1 MEPLHINERKERK
14 RHVAE
19 TIKALQK
26 QKGQVMK
33 KKSQAVIYARQS
45 SGDEDQ
51 SLSVDIQIENCQKL
65 AKERG
70 ITVVGIYKDLNI
82 SGKFY
87 PAMSEAE
94 IFAAK
99 DHALQVWAQSTS
111 TQKLKSR
118 TGLGEALSNRSGINY
133 LIVDDYTRLMRP
145 LANSYLGVFINQILV
160 SAKIKLLC
168 VKDGE
173 KDPASGYDNILTN
186 LLSSLNAMQ
195 LENQRMKSKAS
206 LQRLKNEGYRPSG
219 SKLRGYKHVGKHKY
233 EIVPEEAALIK
244 EAFELGIANI
254 SYMEICRRLSAK
266 YNFKDLYYDTL
277 KTIYLRPEYAGYA
290 YNSNGE
296 LIESKCFGHI
306 PIITLDQFNQM
317 QKRLSNKRIHN
328 HDRKN
333 VYAFTGLCYC
343 GYCGNRMQVA
353 SCSGMP
359 PSENEMRVYYFTC
372 TRNVYRDYRKEC
384 GSSHIRYMYPFRYNW
399 HSKQVT
405 RHPVTAESLKKPLI
419 PDQLYNTGLHESLM
433 ALVVYAILEERRKL
447 SSYKHIQDKIAKLEL
462 EKQRIADKEKKFADL
477 FYRDSIEAETFEKNS
492 NQLKQDREKV
502 QREIMELTALSTID
516 PQAQKEELQ
525 ALLYQLQLKFF
536 DCNLYKKY
544 AQQIIKRI
552 NIFGYHIEIILNND
566 RKIILERIAK
576 CASRL
581 LPDWSLSLKG
591 NKAYIKY
598 YYKSFYKGDT
608 REQEIYDDSNMNIVT
623 VGCNPKPGAWKES
636 KNHEWD
642 WRKQEILSVNRGI
655 TQ

>member
-1 MEPLHINERKERK
+1 
-14 RHVAE
+14 
-19 TIKALQK
+19 
-26 QKGQVMK
+26 MK

-65 AKERG
+65 AKDRG

-343 GYCGNRMQVA
+343 GYCGERMQVT
-353 SCSGMP
+353 SCTRMP
-359 PSENEMRVYYFTC
+359 PWESEERVYYFSC
-372 TRNVYRDYRKEC
+372 TRNVYRDYRKDC
-384 GSSHIRYMYPFRYNW
+384 SRSYIRYAYPYRHNW
-399 HSKQVT
+399 HPAMKT
-405 RHPVTAESLKKPLI
+405 RHPVSEEGLKKPLV
-419 PDQLYNTGLHESLM
+419 PDQLYNTGMHESLM
-433 ALVVYAILEERRKL
+433 ALIVYSILDERKKL
-447 SSYKHIQDKIAKLEL
+447 NSHKHIQDKIAKLEL
-462 EKQRIADKEKKFADL
+462 EKTRLANKEANFADM
-477 FYRDSIEAETFEKNS
+477 FYRGSVEEEQFEKIS
-492 NQLKQDREKV
+492 KLLKQDREKI
-502 QREIMELTALSTID
+502 QKEIMELTAQATID
-516 PQAQKEELQ
+516 PQSRKEELQ
-525 ALLYQLQLKFF
+525 ELLYLLQLKFF

-642 WRKQEILSVNRGI
+642 WRKQEISPVNGGV